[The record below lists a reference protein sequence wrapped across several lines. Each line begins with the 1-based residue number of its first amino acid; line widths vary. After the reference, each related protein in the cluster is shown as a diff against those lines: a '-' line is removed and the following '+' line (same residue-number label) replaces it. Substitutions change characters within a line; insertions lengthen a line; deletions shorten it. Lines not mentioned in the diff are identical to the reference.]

1 MCKPENNSTATFFL
15 QIQWYCLVAALES
28 ALAFLVML
36 IIPGDPKNA
45 WLLGFSRTRVL
56 ILGLLFL
63 CAILAGITRRAV
75 RNNSL
80 KFNKIIKLIHCLLS
94 NPLSAVCL
102 AIIPLLGTI
111 SSGWIVVELF
121 LKGGFSNASNLRILP
136 VFIWLFLLSIQSLA
150 LLFWIFKSK
159 QRVENGENEK
169 LCVDSSQVIFVQF
182 FVITMIAISG
192 SLVQIIHFC
201 APRELMV
208 RFVPQQLLDFFLI
221 KFNLGFKNN
230 ISVFFIALMLILCA
244 FVFFIFSIYARQLKS
259 PHTPQWQVLS
269 IIFFLLSIDEIAEL
283 FPEII
288 RLLQR
293 SVNFHISL
301 LLPLLMVVVLLW
313 FRRLIQDLPITRY
326 TKMGIFLCVIGAMAL
341 NLARDYLLLET
352 DGAATLLTE
361 LIKVFEFVFVMSIG
375 ALFTIAAFKLLF
387 ASTPINCVLV
397 NGQCISIKTNDQHL
411 LQFSL
416 KKIFTII
423 LGILFLIFVINVFLF
438 AAQNSQFFLNL
449 KPGITFELLYAKLF
463 NPNIEVSFPT
473 HYSTILLMIAAVL
486 LLLIG
491 YLDSD
496 FTGWKFLSFVFLLLA
511 IDETASLHE
520 MLSESI
526 EIPNVPGQFQH
537 YFWFV
542 PLIPFLIVLA
552 ITYIRFWLR
561 LPKTEK
567 ILFVLSGSLYLFGA
581 VGMEIVGGVLNMA
594 GGVYS
599 MAHDLATVLEE
610 MMEMGGV
617 ILFIYTLL
625 HYIEN
630 LQPQF
635 KIQLTRQMTTAQE
648 ILTH

>member
-1 MCKPENNSTATFFL
+1 MRTPQKNSTVTFSQ
-15 QIQWYCLVAALES
+15 QIQWFCLAAALES

-36 IIPGDPKNA
+36 LIPGDPKNA
-45 WLLGFSRTRVL
+45 WLFGFSRTRVL

-63 CAILAGITRRAV
+63 CANLAGITGRAV
-75 RNNSL
+75 RNNSQ
-80 KFNKIIKLIHCLLS
+80 KFNRIINLTHCLLS
-94 NPLSAVCL
+94 NLLSAVCL
-102 AIIPLLGTI
+102 GIIPLLATI

-136 VFIWLFLLSIQSLA
+136 VFIWLFLLSIQNLA
-150 LLFWIFKSK
+150 LLIWVLKSRQK
-159 QRVENGENEK
+159 VENGEDRK

-201 APRELMV
+201 APRELIL

-230 ISVFFIALMLILCA
+230 ISVFFIAIMFIICA
-244 FVFFIFSIYARQLKS
+244 FVFYIFSIYARQLKS

-269 IIFFLLSIDEIAEL
+269 IIYFLLSIDEIADL

-293 SVNFHISL
+293 SVSFYANL
-301 LLPLLMVVVLLW
+301 LIPLLMVVLLLW
-313 FRRLIQDLPITRY
+313 FKRLIQDLPITRF
-326 TKMGIFLCVIGAMAL
+326 TKMVIVLCVIGAMASKL
-341 NLARDYLLLET
+341 SRDYLLLGT

-361 LIKVFEFVFVMSIG
+361 LIKVFEYVFTMTSG

-387 ASTPINCVLV
+387 STTPVNCVGV
-397 NGQCISIKTNDQHL
+397 NGHCISIKTQDQHL

-423 LGILFLIFVINVFLF
+423 LGIIFFIFMINIFLF
-438 AAQNSQFFLNL
+438 AAQNIQVFQNL

-463 NPNIEVSFPT
+463 NPNIEVAFPT

-491 YLDSD
+491 YLDRD
-496 FTGWKFLSFVFLLLA
+496 LTGWKFLSFIFLLLA

-542 PLIPFLIVLA
+542 PLIPFLILLA

-581 VGMEIVGGVLNMA
+581 IGMEIVGGVLNMTGNA
-594 GGVYS
+594 YS

-610 MMEMGGV
+610 TMEMGGV

-630 LQPQF
+630 WQPQF
-635 KIQLTRQMTTAQE
+635 KIQLTRQMSTAQD